1 MNWGRG
7 GRMRTATL
15 PDAGGPAGATAA
27 GTTPAIVAHPGGG
40 IEIVPH
46 AVRTPAPD
54 EAVIGVAYGGI
65 CGSDL
70 HYRRHGAVGESVIRE
85 PLVLGHEVVGVV
97 ARPAADGSG
106 PRAGAR
112 VAVHPATPAAVP
124 GIAFPA
130 DRSNLAPGTSY
141 LGSAAHLPHTDG
153 GFLGVLVLPTRML
166 RVIPAAVPL
175 RTAVLAEPAA
185 VALHAVRRGGE
196 LRGRTVAV
204 IGSGPIG
211 ALVVALAR
219 RAGAASISVVD
230 LHEHALRQA
239 RALGADRVLRAPGE
253 AEIADIQAEVVFESS
268 GAVAGLDS
276 ALRATRRG
284 GRMVM
289 VGLPPGGP
297 QPFAVATA
305 ISREIDLIGSFR
317 FVDEINEVLA
327 ALADGSLRVDPLITH
342 EFGYEDAEQAFD
354 IASDPSRSTK
364 VVLRF

>member
-1 MNWGRG
+1 M
-7 GRMRTATL
+7 
-15 PDAGGPAGATAA
+15 
-27 GTTPAIVAHPGGG
+27 
-40 IEIVPH
+40 
-46 AVRTPAPD
+46 
-54 EAVIGVAYGGI
+54 
-65 CGSDL
+65 
-70 HYRRHGAVGESVIRE
+70 
-85 PLVLGHEVVGVV
+85 
-97 ARPAADGSG
+97 
-106 PRAGAR
+106 
-112 VAVHPATPAAVP
+112 
-124 GIAFPA
+124 
-130 DRSNLAPGTSY
+130 
-141 LGSAAHLPHTDG
+141 
-153 GFLGVLVLPTRML
+153 
-166 RVIPAAVPL
+166 
-175 RTAVLAEPAA
+175 
-185 VALHAVRRGGE
+185 
-196 LRGRTVAV
+196 

-317 FVDEINEVLA
+317 FVDEIDEVLA

-354 IASDPSRSTK
+354 VASDPSRSTK